1 MYSTYEVRNSQAN
14 KKEVRTNIS
23 RRISRKRVQK
33 KRGFMNRNL
42 IKLSFCGFLVL
53 FICMAALINV
63 MAQGSEKNVKKQY
76 KSVMIDEGDTLWN
89 IAKENNDRD
98 ISGVSIS
105 EYIEDIKS
113 INNLNQDQITA
124 GNYIIIPIYIAEEQ

>member
-1 MYSTYEVRNSQAN
+1 MYSTYGVKRSQIN
-14 KKEVRTNIS
+14 KNASRTNS
-23 RRISRKRVQK
+23 RRKVQK
-33 KRGFMNRNL
+33 GRGLMNHNL
-42 IKLSFCGFLVL
+42 IKLSFGGFLVF

-63 MAQGSEKNVKKQY
+63 MAQGSDLNVKKQY
-76 KSVMIDEGDTLWN
+76 KSILIDEGDTLWN
-89 IAKENNDRD
+89 IAEENNNCD

-105 EYIEDIKS
+105 DYIEDIKS